1 MCTKLYRKSMKMC
14 RLCKLK
20 MATIL
25 LKCIKYYCSRLVAH
39 KFILVIKVGN
49 KNARSEN
56 WNPMLA
62 RRQGKKIKIS
72 LPVIFYYTK
81 LNLSDG
87 RNWQS
92 CRYHK
97 FPAATAAATAAATLT
112 FNRKKYAIYVCV
124 RCAYISALASP
135 I

>member
-1 MCTKLYRKSMKMC
+1 MHVRKTGI
-14 RLCKLK
+14 LCSL
-20 MATIL
+20 
-25 LKCIKYYCSRLVAH
+25 
-39 KFILVIKVGN
+39 G
-49 KNARSEN
+49 ARK
-56 WNPMLA
+56 
-62 RRQGKKIKIS
+62 KKIKIS

-97 FPAATAAATAAATLT
+97 FPAATAAATLT